1 MSAETTRVSYSPRI
15 SIVTCDALDISVP
28 NFMTQQYT
36 TKHDDQASLRDCH
49 HACGIAKKLDNH
61 SDRLAKLQTRLSARC
76 HAQGTKEEG
85 GSKVPSTSQSHD
97 DEHACPS
104 DNQWCSD
111 LRNIYHYKTELL
123 KYQIEYHTRCIGAG
137 KKGSAED
144 THGSEKNSAYGRR
157 KKASENE
164 LKGNPSMDLSK
175 TQTQHRNPMHEYATS
190 GNDNVQH

>member
-15 SIVTCDALDISVP
+15 SIVTCDTLDISVP
-28 NFMTQQYT
+28 NFMTYQYT

-85 GSKVPSTSQSHD
+85 GSKVPSTSQSRD

-111 LRNIYHYKTELL
+111 LRNIYDYKTKLL
-123 KYQIEYHTRCIGAG
+123 TYQKTYHKRCIGAG

-144 THGSEKNSAYGRR
+144 TYGSEKHSAHVVDE
-157 KKASENE
+157 KKRQKNE
-164 LKGNPSMDLSK
+164 LMQNTNATPES
-175 TQTQHRNPMHEYATS
+175 HEHTTP
-190 GNDNVQH
+190 GNDNVRH